1 MLDFVLLWPLVES
14 SLQSNRARERF
25 SIYFAPTARSGVP
38 SSVHASTGRSFKQ
51 TENLSGEIVT
61 PGFPFKLGSSA
72 PGGSTT
78 SNWCISVEK
87 NKKSSNLAKVLPRH
101 IRLPTPKAVVDE
113 WKSEKSW
120 FRQWFGLTHEE
131 LWLLDLSLVIDEAR
145 WVEFGGFVPKCFVH
159 VNVTDEGHNVRS
171 GRDFRAVQAFVTVD
185 GKKGSC

>member
-113 WKSEKSW
+113 WKLKKKVD
-120 FRQWFGLTHEE
+120 FGND
-131 LWLLDLSLVIDEAR
+131 LDLRMKNSGFSIFPSSLM
-145 WVEFGGFVPKCFVH
+145 K
-159 VNVTDEGHNVRS
+159 
-171 GRDFRAVQAFVTVD
+171 RDGLNSVGLFQSVSSMWT
-185 GKKGSC
+185 